1 MERSPRGGSR
11 LPIGAGRLQ
20 YKLDGDSAHTRV
32 FGDATNSTVGGH
44 GLIALNVL
52 GLDPTATR
60 HPRPRLRVADDRHS
74 RGVCGFV
81 AVTLTY
87 S

>member
-52 GLDPTATR
+52 GLDPTATLDI
-60 HPRPRLRVADDRHS
+60 HGRVFGSQTTVTPGAYADSWRS
-74 RGVCGFV
+74 R
-81 AVTLTY
+81 
-87 S
+87 